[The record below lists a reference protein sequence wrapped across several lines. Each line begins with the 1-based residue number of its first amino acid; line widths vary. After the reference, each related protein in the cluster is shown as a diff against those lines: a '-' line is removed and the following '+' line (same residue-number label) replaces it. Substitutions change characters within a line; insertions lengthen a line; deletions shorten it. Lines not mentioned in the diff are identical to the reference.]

1 MSSTVTVAP
10 VVVAPVVDLRFKA
23 FTELIAVQ
31 IGLDDETL
39 EILRVAINQTYGVA
53 APVIAPTVSTKK
65 QSPWM
70 CYMREQMALLKGHK
84 QSGSSML
91 TGIGASWKLLSAE
104 EKLKY
109 GASSASSSP
118 VTKRKMSGYN
128 LYMKETMPTLKIEV
142 PVASERL
149 KRVAGD
155 WKALDAE
162 VKKTWNERAK
172 AL

>member
-1 MSSTVTVAP
+1 MSSTTITAVATP
-10 VVVAPVVDLRFKA
+10 SDSRFQVFIEVVQSQV
-23 FTELIAVQ
+23 
-31 IGLDDETL
+31 GLDEETI
-39 EILRVAINQTYGVA
+39 EILHNAINQTYGVH
-53 APVIAPTVSTKK
+53 APVITAPTVSTKK
-65 QSPWM
+65 QTPWM

-109 GASSASSSP
+109 GVSSAGSSP
-118 VTKRKMSGYN
+118 ATKRKMSGYN
-128 LYMKETMPTLKIEV
+128 LYMKEIMPTLKMEV

-149 KRVAGD
+149 KQVAHN

>member
-1 MSSTVTVAP
+1 MSSTVAVTVAVP
-10 VVVAPVVDLRFKA
+10 SDPRFQA
-23 FTELIAVQ
+23 FIEIVKSQ
-31 IGLDDETL
+31 IGLDEETI
-39 EILRVAINQTYGVA
+39 EILRTSINQVYGASV
-53 APVIAPTVSTKK
+53 PSVSVVPTSTTKK
-65 QSPWM
+65 QTPWM

-84 QSGSSML
+84 QSGASML

-109 GASSASSSP
+109 GASSAGSSP
-118 VTKRKMSGYN
+118 ATKRKMSGYN